1 MTCLVRRRR
10 VVALSTFVITSV
22 VALASSRDARA
33 ADESM
38 LFQKPARTFE
48 SPQNFALEFRL
59 GPYKPNIDS
68 DPALG
73 NSMPWEST
81 FGPPYQSIF
90 GTSQR
95 ALVSAELDY
104 QFLHF
109 PHIGSLGAGISAG
122 YTSMSA
128 PARRADNPSEYLTGE
143 TTNLDVYPF
152 YLVAVFR
159 LDFLNKDFEIPLVPY
174 AKAGL
179 GAALWRASTDIGTS
193 SANGVQGEGHTL
205 GYHLAFGVGLDL
217 NAFDRTA
224 AHGFDESLGV
234 NHTYLFA
241 EWMDMALNGLGQSNA
256 LRVGS
261 NTWVTGLALEF

>member
-1 MTCLVRRRR
+1 
-10 VVALSTFVITSV
+10 
-22 VALASSRDARA
+22 
-33 ADESM
+33 M